1 MCRKMPLEL
10 EGLAER
16 PELTATGNARV
27 DERLGAPAGELVEL

>member
-1 MCRKMPLEL
+1 MPLEL

-27 DERLGAPAGELVEL
+27 DEL